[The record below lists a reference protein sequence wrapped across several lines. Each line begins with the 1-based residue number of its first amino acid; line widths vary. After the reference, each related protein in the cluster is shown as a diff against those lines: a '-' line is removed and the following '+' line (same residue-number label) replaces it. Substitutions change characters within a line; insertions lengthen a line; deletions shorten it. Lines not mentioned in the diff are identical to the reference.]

1 MKFSPRNQIA
11 HGSAAVLQAQYS
23 ALRTQIPLMYALMAV
38 NMLFL
43 AAATYGEVPF
53 AHSVGVPG
61 VLCALIGVRTAVWL
75 FRRGRN
81 PDPARIRRY
90 LLGTVAASVILSSAF
105 GGWGYLLMSEAEPV
119 RTTSIALYVFVGSIS
134 CCYCLHALPI
144 AGWCVLLFGA
154 LPVTGRLVFS
164 SDTYLMGIGLTFFVA
179 SGVILRSLAK
189 SHAAF
194 RETLHSRSEMGA
206 LIDALQS
213 SQEHYRHSVELNPQI
228 PWITDRT
235 GAVIEL
241 SPRWTKLTG
250 IKSEDALGWRWTAA
264 VHPDDLPHVQ
274 EVWTAALQCADAG
287 GYADVR
293 YRLQLAGGDFRWFRA
308 RALPRLD
315 ADGEILSWYG
325 NLEDIHDQVAAEQ
338 AVQASEE
345 RYRLASLAT
354 NDVIWDVSLGH
365 DHIEWSGAAATV
377 LGYPEALQGTS
388 RGWWVERL
396 HPDDRARVLEQFQNM
411 DAPDLTQWAQ
421 EFRFLAGDGA
431 YLHLVAR
438 GYVVR
443 DEEGKPAR
451 LIGSLQDL
459 TSQKRYEEKLRQA
472 AHYDALTNLPN
483 RVLFSERLEA
493 ALQEAR
499 LHGGQVQLIVLDV
512 DRFKATNDT
521 LGHDAGDALLCEI
534 AARVLKAVPAHATV
548 ARLGGDEFAI
558 ICPASQQNNLAVSAV
573 QRLLAA
579 VSEPMTFNGRQ
590 LDVSL
595 SAGSATAFCDGQ
607 NPEELHKNAD
617 LALYAA
623 KGEGSGQVCW
633 FKPELKTAAE
643 RQTQM
648 LYDAREALR
657 DDRIVPFYQP
667 KVCLRSGACLGF
679 EALLRWHHHRGLR
692 SPGAIGAALNDTDV
706 SSKLTDRMIER
717 VIADLLFW
725 QDSGVD
731 VGRIAING
739 APGDFQ
745 RGDFADRILNRLAHA
760 GLAPSLLELEVT
772 ESVFVGQLA
781 ETVSQTLATLSEA
794 GVKIALDDFGTG
806 YASLTHLKQ
815 FPVDTLKIDRSFI
828 SRLDARDR
836 EDAAIVSAVI
846 HLAKN
851 LGITTVAEGIET
863 PFQAAH
869 VAREGCDIA
878 QGFLFGRPMAAAH
891 VSDVVLNWSA
901 PSVLSVIASGMH
913 ARGRDR
919 ILTTG

>member
-11 HGSAAVLQAQYS
+11 HGSDAVLQAQYS
-23 ALRTQIPLMYALMAV
+23 ALRTQIPLMYALMGV
-38 NMLFL
+38 NVLFL
-43 AAATYGEVPF
+43 AAATYGQVPF

-61 VLCALIGVRTAVWL
+61 VLCTLIGVRAAAWL

-81 PDPARIRRY
+81 PEPARIRRY
-90 LLGTVAASVILSSAF
+90 LMGTVAASVLLSSAF

-119 RTTSIALYVFVGSIS
+119 RTTSIALFVFVGSIS
-134 CCYCLHALPI
+134 CCYCLHALPV

-154 LPVTGRLVFS
+154 LPVTARLVFS

-179 SGVILRSLAK
+179 SGVILRSLSK

-194 RETLHSRSEMGA
+194 RETLHSRSEMSA
-206 LIDALQS
+206 LINALQS

-228 PWITDRT
+228 PWITDKT

-250 IKSEDALGWRWTAA
+250 MRSEDALGWGWTAA
-264 VHPDDLPHVQ
+264 VHHDDLPHVQ
-274 EVWTAALQCADAG
+274 EIWAAALQCSDG
-287 GYADVR
+287 GGHADVR
-293 YRLQLAGGDFRWFRA
+293 YRLRLAAGDFRWFRA

-315 ADGEILSWYG
+315 ADGQILSWYG
-325 NLEDIHDQVAAEQ
+325 NLEDIDDQVAAEQ

-365 DHIEWSGAAATV
+365 DRIEWSGAAATV

-388 RGWWVERL
+388 RGWLVERL
-396 HPDDRARVLEQFQNM
+396 HPADRNRVLGQFQNL
-411 DAPDLTQWAQ
+411 DAPDLTQWTQ

-443 DEEGKPAR
+443 DAHGKPAR
-451 LIGSLQDL
+451 LIGSLQDV

-483 RVLFSERLEA
+483 RVLFSERLET
-493 ALQEAR
+493 ALHEAR
-499 LHGGQVQLIVLDV
+499 RSGGQVQLIVLDV

-534 AARVLKAVPAHATV
+534 AARLLKAAPARATV

-558 ICPASQQNNLAVSAV
+558 ICPGIQEGELADTAV
-573 QRLLAA
+573 QELLAA
-579 VSEPMTFNGRQ
+579 ASEPMTFNGRQ

-595 SAGSATAFCDGQ
+595 SAGSATAFLDGQ
-607 NPEELHKNAD
+607 SPEELHKNAD

-623 KGEGSGQVCW
+623 KSEGTGQVCW
-633 FKPELKTAAE
+633 FKPALKTAAE
-643 RQTQM
+643 CQTQM
-648 LYDAREALR
+648 LYDARKALL

-667 KVCLRSGACLGF
+667 KVCLRSGGCVGF
-679 EALLRWHHHRGLR
+679 EALLRWHHHSGLR
-692 SPGAIGAALNDTDV
+692 SPAAIGAALNDTDI

-717 VIADLLFW
+717 VIADLQLW
-725 QDSGVD
+725 QDRGVQ

-739 APGDFQ
+739 ASGDFQ
-745 RGDFADRILNRLAHA
+745 RGDFADRILNRLSHA
-760 GLAPSLLELEVT
+760 GLSPSLLELEVT
-772 ESVFVGQLA
+772 ESVFLGQLT
-781 ETVSQTLATLSEA
+781 ETVSQTLAILSKA
-794 GVKIALDDFGTG
+794 GVTVALDDFGTG

-836 EDAAIVSAVI
+836 EDTAIVSAVI
-846 HLAKN
+846 HLARN

-869 VAREGCDIA
+869 VARQGCDIA

-913 ARGRDR
+913 AVRRAP